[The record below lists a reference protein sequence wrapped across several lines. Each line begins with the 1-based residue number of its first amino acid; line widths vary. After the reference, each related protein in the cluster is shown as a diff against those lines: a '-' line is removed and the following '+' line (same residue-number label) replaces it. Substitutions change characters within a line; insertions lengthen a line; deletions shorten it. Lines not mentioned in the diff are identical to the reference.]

1 MRDFVFYNPTRII
14 FGRKAADKIGEAV
27 AAADIRSALLIYG
40 KGSVKTTGL
49 YDRVRA
55 SLAQAGVEVEDLAGV
70 QPNPVVSK
78 VREGIALCRERNLEA
93 VIPVGGGSVYDTAKA
108 VAAGVR
114 YEGDIWELYGDRI
127 PVKGALPIFGILTTS
142 ATGSEMNRGSI
153 ITNEATRQKWGLHSD
168 FIYPTVSIIDPEL
181 QATLPRNQTVWGG
194 IDTIVHVLEVYF
206 DGVRNVDVMSEYSEG
221 IIRTVMK
228 HLPRVMDDAADYDSR
243 AELAWAATLALNES
257 TKCCRTGGDWSTHTI
272 EHSLS
277 AIYDIVHAAGLAV
290 IMPAWME
297 HVRGEYPEIFA
308 RFAEKVFGIVA
319 GSSPKGQEQAG
330 LAGIA
335 QLRAYFTSLGAPVTL
350 RDLDIPEADLDR
362 IADNVMETKGGAPI
376 GMMKKLVREDVLGIL
391 RRAF

>member
-27 AAADIRSALLIYG
+27 AAAGIRSALLIYG
-40 KGSVKTTGL
+40 KGSVRTTGL

-114 YEGDIWELYGDRI
+114 YEGDIWDLYGDRI

-228 HLPRVMDDAADYDSR
+228 HLPRVMDDASDYDSR

-376 GMMKKLVREDVLGIL
+376 GMMKKLVREDVLSIL

>member
-27 AAADIRSALLIYG
+27 AAAGIRSALLIYG
-40 KGSVKTTGL
+40 KGSVRTTGL

-114 YEGDIWELYGDRI
+114 YEGDIWDLYGDRI

-308 RFAEKVFGIVA
+308 RFAEKIFGIVA

-376 GMMKKLVREDVLGIL
+376 GMMKKLVREDVLSIL

>member
-27 AAADIRSALLIYG
+27 AAAGIRSALLIYG
-40 KGSVKTTGL
+40 KGSVRTTGL

-228 HLPRVMDDAADYDSR
+228 HLPRVMDDASDYDSR

-297 HVRGEYPEIFA
+297 NVRGEYPEIFA
-308 RFAEKVFGIVA
+308 RFAEKIFGIVA

>member
-27 AAADIRSALLIYG
+27 AAAGIRSALLIYG
-40 KGSVKTTGL
+40 KGSVRTTGL

-114 YEGDIWELYGDRI
+114 YEGDIWDLYGDRI

-308 RFAEKVFGIVA
+308 RFAEKIFGIVA

-330 LAGIA
+330 IAGIA

-376 GMMKKLVREDVLGIL
+376 GMMKKLVREDVLSIL

>member
-114 YEGDIWELYGDRI
+114 YEGDIWDLYGDRI

-228 HLPRVMDDAADYDSR
+228 HLPRVMNDASDYDSR

-308 RFAEKVFGIVA
+308 RFAEKIFGIVA
-319 GSSPKGQEQAG
+319 GSSPKGQKQAG
-330 LAGIA
+330 IAGIA

-376 GMMKKLVREDVLGIL
+376 GMMKKLVREDVLSIL

>member
-27 AAADIRSALLIYG
+27 AAAGIRSALLIYG
-40 KGSVKTTGL
+40 KGSVRTTGL

-114 YEGDIWELYGDRI
+114 YEGDIWDLYGDRI

-181 QATLPRNQTVWGG
+181 QATLPRGQTVWGG

-228 HLPRVMDDAADYDSR
+228 HLPRVMDDASDYDSR

-277 AIYDIVHAAGLAV
+277 ASYDIVHAAGLAV

-376 GMMKKLVREDVLGIL
+376 GMMKKLVREDVLSIL

>member
-27 AAADIRSALLIYG
+27 AAAGIRSALLIYG
-40 KGSVKTTGL
+40 KGSVRTTGL

-376 GMMKKLVREDVLGIL
+376 GMMKKLVREDVLSIL

>member
-27 AAADIRSALLIYG
+27 AAAGIRSALLIYG
-40 KGSVKTTGL
+40 KGSVRTTGL

-228 HLPRVMDDAADYDSR
+228 HLPRVMNDASDYDSR

-335 QLRAYFTSLGAPVTL
+335 QLRAYFSSLGAPVTL

-376 GMMKKLVREDVLGIL
+376 GMMKKLVREDVLSIL

>member
-27 AAADIRSALLIYG
+27 AAAGIRSALLIYG
-40 KGSVKTTGL
+40 KGSVRTTGL

-114 YEGDIWELYGDRI
+114 YEGDIWDLYGDRI

-228 HLPRVMDDAADYDSR
+228 HLPRVMDDDSDYDSR

-376 GMMKKLVREDVLGIL
+376 GMMKKLVREDVLSIL